1 MPDGYIVKYMAQ
13 IHIFDLLV
21 IGGGINGAGIAC
33 DAAGRGLS
41 VILCE
46 QNDLASATSSASSKL
61 IHGGLRYLEYGE
73 FRLVREA
80 LLEREVLLAK
90 APHIIRPLR
99 FVLPHR
105 HTTRPAWFIRTGLFI
120 YDFMGRNQQ
129 LPDSEGL
136 DLTRHAAGQPLKPEN
151 RRGFEYSDC
160 WADDARLVVLNA
172 LSAEQNG
179 ARICTRTRVIHA
191 KRAFGHWVVRIENSQ
206 TGDQETVRA
215 RALINAGGPW
225 VRDVL
230 DNVVALPGT
239 SRVRLVKGSHLV
251 VPRLYDGDQA
261 YILQNPDRR
270 IIFVIPY
277 EGKFSL
283 VGTTDIGFD
292 ADPAN
297 VTMDGSEA
305 DYLCKCVNRY
315 FKKSISPKDIVWS
328 YSGVR
333 PLFDDAS
340 DNPSAVT
347 REYVLELDASE
358 GNAPLL
364 SVFGGKLTTYR
375 SLAEQVMD
383 KIRRFFPHMGESWT
397 WSAPLPGGD
406 VPGASFEHLISDL
419 ETAYPQLDAEFLMRL
434 ARRHGTRTYDV
445 LGDAK
450 NESDLGRDF
459 GAGLFAREVEF
470 LAEHEWAT
478 TAEDVLWRRT
488 KCGLHLDDAAKTN
501 LADYMAAMRSK

>member
-1 MPDGYIVKYMAQ
+1 MAHS
-13 IHIFDLLV
+13 HIFDLLI

-41 VILCE
+41 VMLCE
-46 QNDLASATSSASSKL
+46 QNDLAGATSSASSKL

-90 APHIIRPLR
+90 APHIIRPMR

-105 HTTRPAWFIRTGLFI
+105 HTARPAWFIRTGLFI
-120 YDFMGRNQQ
+120 YDYMGRNQQ
-129 LPDSEGL
+129 LPDSLGL

-172 LSAEQNG
+172 LGAQQNG
-179 ARICTRTRVIHA
+179 ARISTRTRVVHA
-191 KRAFGHWVVRIENSQ
+191 KRAFGHWVVRLRNTQ
-206 TGDQETVRA
+206 TGDEETVRA
-215 RALINAGGPW
+215 NVLINAGGPW
-225 VRDVL
+225 VREVL
-230 DNVVALPGT
+230 QNVVT
-239 SRVRLVKGSHLV
+239 SSSKSRVRLVKGSHIV
-251 VPRLYDGDQA
+251 VPRLYEGDQA

-283 VGTTDIGFD
+283 IGTTDIGYD

-297 VTMDGSEA
+297 VAMDASEA
-305 DYLCKCVNRY
+305 DYLCKCANNY
-315 FKKSISPKDIVWS
+315 FRKAISPKDIVWS

-347 REYVLELDASE
+347 REYVLELDGGDTS
-358 GNAPLL
+358 APVL

-383 KIRRFFPHMGESWT
+383 KIRRFLPHMSGNWT

-406 VPGASFEHLISDL
+406 VPGASFDHLLSDL
-419 ETAYPQLDAEFLMRL
+419 ETAYPQLDAEFMLRL
-434 ARRHGTRTYDV
+434 ARRHGTRAYDV
-445 LGDAK
+445 LGDTK
-450 NESDLGRDF
+450 NVNDMGKDF

-470 LAEHEWAT
+470 LAEHEWAAT
-478 TAEDVLWRRT
+478 PEDVLWRRT
-488 KCGLHLDDAAKTN
+488 KCGLHLSDTAKSAV
-501 LADYMAAMRSK
+501 ADYMAAMRSG

>member
-1 MPDGYIVKYMAQ
+1 MAKPQ
-13 IHIFDLLV
+13 IFDLLV
-21 IGGGINGAGIAC
+21 IGGGINGSGIAC

-80 LLEREVLLAK
+80 LMEREVLLAK
-90 APHIIRPLR
+90 APHIVWPLR

-105 HTTRPAWFIRTGLFI
+105 HTARPAWIIRTGLFI
-120 YDFMGRNQQ
+120 YDYMGRGQH
-129 LPDSEGL
+129 LPNSEGL
-136 DLTRHAAGQPLKPEN
+136 DLTRHAAGKPLKPEN

-172 LSAEQNG
+172 LSAQQNG
-179 ARICTRTRVIHA
+179 ARICTRTRVVHA
-191 KRAFGHWVVRIENSQ
+191 KRAFGHWVVRLSNAQ
-206 TGDQETVRA
+206 TGDEETVRA
-215 RALINAGGPW
+215 RVLINAAGPW

-230 DNVVALPGT
+230 DNVTLTHTKSG
-239 SRVRLVKGSHLV
+239 VRLVKGSHMV

-277 EGKFSL
+277 EGDFSL

-292 ADPAN
+292 ADPTH
-297 VTMDGSEA
+297 VSMDGSEA
-305 DYLCKCVNRY
+305 EYLCTCVNNY
-315 FKKSISPKDIVWS
+315 FRKTVSPKDIVWS

-347 REYVLELDASE
+347 REYVLELDGGASE
-358 GNAPLL
+358 APIL

-383 KIRRFFPHMGESWT
+383 KIRRFFPHMGPPWT

-406 VPGASFEHLISDL
+406 VPGASFGHLLSDL
-419 ETAYPQLDAEFLMRL
+419 ERAYPNLTSEFLLRL

-445 LGDAK
+445 LGDTK
-450 NESDLGRDF
+450 DENDMGRDF
-459 GAGLFAREVEF
+459 GANLFAREVEF
-470 LAEHEWAT
+470 LAEHEWAVT
-478 TAEDVLWRRT
+478 PKDVLWRRT
-488 KCGLHLDDAAKTN
+488 KCGLHMDDTARAAV
-501 LADYMAAMRSK
+501 ADYMAAMRSK